1 MMTAHGSDLQ
11 RLLNSFNGLDWIHA
25 PGREVDR
32 AITALREFSE
42 LRMAVADFLLDAHNN
57 STSIHQQAAELI
69 TRTDVLLHA
78 DPRRTFE
85 CWLHVNRAVITAT
98 SAIRPRINAKGY
110 WQGTVVLKGRLV
122 REDYH
127 YDGPPYETMVQREFL
142 RFQAQQER
150 RAGQAFILPPE
161 QIHRLTEIDQGTITL
176 TVNVLAGATPYRT
189 FTPQPMNLYVIE
201 EREPRQNRL
210 LAIAQQLRVTA

>member
-11 RLLNSFNGLDWIHA
+11 RLFNGFNGLDWAHA

-32 AITALREFSE
+32 AITALRDFSG
-42 LRMAVADFLLDAHNN
+42 LRSAVADFLLAVHNN

-69 TRTDVLLHA
+69 TRTDVLLHT
-78 DPRRTFE
+78 DPLHAFE
-85 CWLHVNRAVITAT
+85 CWLHVNRAVITPT
-98 SAIRPRINAKGY
+98 SAIRPQINAKGY

-127 YDGPPYETMVQREFL
+127 FDGPPYETMVRREFL
-142 RFQAQQER
+142 RLKFHQER
-150 RAGQAFILPPE
+150 HAGQTFILPPD

-176 TVNVLAGATPYRT
+176 TLNVLAGATPYRT

-210 LAIAQQLRVTA
+210 LAIAQQLRATA